1 MKLLR
6 MVKDGCEGGGED
18 ADEDDGGEGGDDNG
32 VEGDG
37 KGVDE
42 DGGKVA

>member
-1 MKLLR
+1 MKRLR

-18 ADEDDGGEGGDDNG
+18 ADEDGGGEDDDCG

-37 KGVDE
+37 KGGDE
-42 DGGKVA
+42 DGGKVE